1 MVNAPEILHTT
12 DGAADGAVNEGADVA
27 TSAAIAR
34 AIERLGSGHSVAFA
48 TVCPSAIAIALDSPQ
63 ARAVTRE
70 LERAQW
76 HAAASLYGGAAA
88 ALTALPVVTPA
99 AAALAKRYFPGP
111 LVLRA
116 DDVPTGRSLAVRVPA
131 SAIAREILT
140 HTSHALLVFEPWS
153 TTTVAP
159 DAKDAASA
167 SHVAT
172 KFAAWV
178 DCVVDS
184 GRCALAE
191 PPAVVRADRGEFSV
205 LRAGILSRN
214 DLLRTARRRIL
225 FVCAGNTCRSPMA
238 AALLIRALARKLDV
252 SPANVLDVGFEVTS
266 AGAYATPGMTASRG
280 AKAALT
286 EYGIGLAAHRSRPLD
301 LELLQSQ
308 DVVFAV
314 TGSILSDLMDAGAV
328 GPQIRHIDLSA
339 APRDVRDPFGGDDA
353 VYRESAAELE
363 TRVESIAD
371 WLLAESR

>member
-1 MVNAPEILHTT
+1 MVNAPEILHTQ
-12 DGAADGAVNEGADVA
+12 DGAVDGTTENSVA
-27 TSAAIAR
+27 AAAIAR
-34 AIERLGSGHSVAFA
+34 AIERLGQGDSVAFA
-48 TVCPSAIAIALDSPQ
+48 TECSYAIAIAIDSPK

-70 LERAQW
+70 LERVEW

-116 DDVPTGRSLAVRVPA
+116 DDVPSGRTLAVRVPA

-140 HTSHALLVFEPWS
+140 RTSHSLLVFEPWS

-159 DAKDAASA
+159 DAKDAISA
-167 SHVAT
+167 THVVT
-172 KFAAWV
+172 KFASWI
-178 DCVVDS
+178 DCVLDS
-184 GRCALAE
+184 GRCALGE
-191 PPAVVRADRGEFSV
+191 PPAVVRADRGEFRV
-205 LRAGILSRN
+205 LRSGILTRE

-252 SPANVLDVGFEVTS
+252 SPTNVLDVGFEVSS
-266 AGAYATPGMTASRG
+266 AGAYAAPGMAASRG

-286 EYGIGLAAHRSRPLD
+286 DYGIGLAAHRSRPLD
-301 LELLQSQ
+301 LELLRSQ

-314 TGSILSDLMDAGAV
+314 TDSILADLLDSGAS
-328 GPQIRHIDLSA
+328 GPEIRHIDLS
-339 APRDVRDPFGGDDA
+339 PDPQDVRDPFGGDDV

-363 TRVESIAD
+363 TRVEAIAD
-371 WLLAESR
+371 WLLAAGS